1 MKKATTIGGQAL
13 IEGIMMKGPES
24 TALAV
29 RKPDKTIHL
38 EYLNENR
45 LAKKHKIFSLPVIRG
60 VVTFIES
67 MITGYNCLM
76 KSAEI
81 SGMADLENQDGKDGN
96 NSGDTNAQHAAKSS
110 DTDRE
115 AAQGLKDETKADT
128 NDING
133 ISDSYLNKEAEDK
146 NKAEGS
152 EVYKNFDLNDSA
164 NSNLNNDLNSADK
177 KIKENDDGKLSSF
190 LMIIS
195 TVLGVAIAIFL
206 FTYIPA
212 LLFDLLNLVAAGK
225 ISAAVRPLFEGVLK
239 IAIFVGY
246 IALVSLMPD
255 IKRVFMYHGAEH
267 KTIFC
272 YENGLELN
280 VENVKIQRRFH
291 PRCGTSFMILMLI
304 ISILVGFVVVT
315 CFPGVTKYRIL
326 WVLIKI
332 LLIPIICGLGYELIK
347 ICGRYDNLFTKI
359 VSRPGMWL
367 QRITTKEPQDD
378 MIEVAIEALKAV
390 IPDDPEKDRW

>member
-38 EYLNENR
+38 EYINENR

-96 NSGDTNAQHAAKSS
+96 NSGGTNAQHAAKSS
-110 DTDRE
+110 DTEQE
-115 AAQGLKDETKADT
+115 AAQGLKDETKAYT

-133 ISDSYLNKEAEDK
+133 ISDSSLNKEAEEK
-146 NKAEGS
+146 NKAEGN
-152 EVYKNFDLNDSA
+152 EAYKNFDLNDSA

-177 KIKENDDGKLSSF
+177 KIKKNDDGKLSSF

-272 YENGLELN
+272 YENGLELS

-326 WVLIKI
+326 WVFIKI
-332 LLIPIICGLGYELIK
+332 LLVPIICGLGYELIK